1 MDYIK
6 FSDEQLVKL
15 AQKNDTEALELLIT
29 RYKKAVTKI
38 ARSYFLVGGDM
49 DDLLQEGMIG
59 VFKAIG
65 SFKHGGEF
73 KHYAYRCIKNNILT
87 TIKVA
92 NRVKNKPLVNYVS
105 LSFDDENDVDKNQ
118 FLDSGIRNP
127 EETFINNE
135 SEIELKNKIFKSLSI
150 LENSILKLYL
160 DGYSYNEI
168 SVKIDKNVKTIDNA
182 IQRIRKKLNTSLN
195 EVN

>member
-168 SVKIDKNVKTIDNA
+168 SVKLDKNVKTIDNA

>member
-1 MDYIK
+1 MDYTK
-6 FSDEQLVKL
+6 YSDEQLVEF
-15 AQKNDTEALELLIT
+15 AQNNDTEALEFLIT

-38 ARSYFLVGGDM
+38 ARSYFLIGGDM

-65 SFKHGGEF
+65 SFNLSGDF

-92 NRVKNKPLVNYVS
+92 NRVKNKPLINYVS
-105 LSFDDENDVDKNQ
+105 LSFDDEDDVDKNQ
-118 FLDSGIRNP
+118 FLDSGVRNP
-127 EETFINNE
+127 EETYINNE
-135 SEIELKNKIFKSLSI
+135 TEKESKNKIFKSLST
-150 LENSILKLYL
+150 LENSVLKLYL

-168 SVKIDKNVKTIDNA
+168 SVKLAKNVKTIDNS
-182 IQRIRKKLNTSLN
+182 IQRIRKKLNTSLIG
-195 EVN
+195 VN

>member
-1 MDYIK
+1 MDYTK
-6 FSDEQLVKL
+6 YSDEQLVEF
-15 AQKNDTEALELLIT
+15 AQNNDTEALEFLIT

-65 SFKHGGEF
+65 SFNFNGEF

-92 NRVKNKPLVNYVS
+92 NRVKNKPLINYVS

-118 FLDSGIRNP
+118 LLDSGVRNP
-127 EETFINNE
+127 EETYINKE
-135 SEIELKNKIFKSLSI
+135 TEKELKNKIFKSLST
-150 LENSILKLYL
+150 LENSVLKLYL

-168 SVKIDKNVKTIDNA
+168 SVKLAKNVKTIDNS
-182 IQRIRKKLNTSLN
+182 IQRIRKKLNTTLI
-195 EVN
+195 EVK

>member
-6 FSDEQLVKL
+6 FSDEQLVEF
-15 AQKNDTEALELLIT
+15 AQNNDTEALEFLIT
-29 RYKKAVTKI
+29 RYKKTVTKI

-168 SVKIDKNVKTIDNA
+168 SVKLDKNVKTIDNA
-182 IQRIRKKLNTSLN
+182 IQRIRKKLNTALI